1 MAEFLLSAF
10 ADEASPMIEGQIVAL
25 KRNGV
30 KFIEVRNANGKS
42 IIDHDKNSLK
52 EIKKQFDA
60 GGISVS
66 SIGSPIGKIAVNQGF
81 EPHIE
86 AFKRTIETAQILE
99 TNRIRMFSFFI
110 PHGADPASFRLE
122 VMERMNSLLDIAD
135 GTGVMCCHENEKDI
149 YGDIKE
155 RTLDLH
161 KTLGS
166 RLKGIFDPANY
177 IQCKEVPALIFDEL
191 FPYIDYMH
199 IKDALLCDGAVV
211 PSGCGDSNMAVLL
224 KKFSK
229 ADGKRFLSVEPH
241 LSVFEGLKN
250 LQDDS
255 LKHKFTYASNDE
267 AFDVAVKAIKRML
280 EEEGYIYG

>member
-149 YGDIKE
+149 YGDIRSVHSICIKPSE
-155 RTLDLH
+155 A
-161 KTLGS
+161 GS
-166 RLKGIFDPANY
+166 RGFLTLQTIYSAKRYRLLFLMN
-177 IQCKEVPALIFDEL
+177 CSLIL
-191 FPYIDYMH
+191 I
-199 IKDALLCDGAVV
+199 IC
-211 PSGCGDSNMAVLL
+211 
-224 KKFSK
+224 
-229 ADGKRFLSVEPH
+229 
-241 LSVFEGLKN
+241 
-250 LQDDS
+250 
-255 LKHKFTYASNDE
+255 
-267 AFDVAVKAIKRML
+267 I
-280 EEEGYIYG
+280 